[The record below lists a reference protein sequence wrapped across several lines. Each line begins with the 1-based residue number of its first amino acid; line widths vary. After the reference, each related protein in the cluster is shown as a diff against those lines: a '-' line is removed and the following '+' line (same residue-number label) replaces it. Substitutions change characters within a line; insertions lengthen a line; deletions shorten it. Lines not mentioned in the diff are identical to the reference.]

1 MHQGGKGTIR
11 VENIVKRYGQVSVVD
26 KVSFGVSQGE
36 FVSLL
41 GPSGCGKTTTL
52 RMIAGFVE
60 ATSGLVEIHGV
71 DMTHLAP
78 EKRDVGFVFQN
89 YALWPHMNVA
99 QNIAF
104 GLKLRKKSR
113 NFIQNK
119 IEEVLDTTG
128 LNGYESRLPRQLS
141 GGQQQRVALARAL
154 SLEPTLLLMD
164 EPLSNLDRALRVTMR
179 RELKELQA
187 RIKMTT
193 LYVTHDQE
201 EALSM
206 SDRVVVMKAGR
217 VEQIATPFELY
228 ERPATAFVADF
239 VGITNF
245 LNGEIVGVQEEG
257 NSKGEISYEIQLN
270 SSDRVIAKTTM
281 ALAVGSRVNLLIRP
295 ERLIL
300 SQTAL
305 EGDNIMHGTVE
316 AAEYFGATVRYS
328 VRLLK
333 GEILRAEI
341 HNFEHF
347 LATGTPV
354 WVRIDP
360 DYLRLIADER
370 R

>member
-1 MHQGGKGTIR
+1 MNKGAIR
-11 VENIVKRYGQVSVVD
+11 VENIVKRYGQVTVIDKISFSV
-26 KVSFGVSQGE
+26 KQGE

-60 ATSGLVEIHGV
+60 ATQGLIEIHGV

-99 QNIAF
+99 DNIAF

-113 NFIQNK
+113 NFIRNK

-128 LNGYESRLPRQLS
+128 LNGYENRLPRQLS

-154 SLEPTLLLMD
+154 ALEPTLLLMD

-206 SDRVVVMKAGR
+206 SDRVVVMQGGR

-245 LNGEIVGVQEEG
+245 LTGEIAGEG
-257 NSKGEISYEIQLN
+257 AGGLAKEGEDEKYYQICLDSGAKLQ
-270 SSDRVIAKTTM
+270 AKT
-281 ALAVGSRVNLLIRP
+281 VKVFKPGQRVNLLIRP

-300 SQTAL
+300 SQQL
-305 EGDNIMHGTVE
+305 LGGDNTMAGTIC

-328 VRLLK
+328 VQLPK
-333 GEILRAEI
+333 GEILRVEM

-347 LATGTPV
+347 IAVGTPI
-354 WVRIDP
+354 WIKIDP
-360 DYLRLIADER
+360 NYLRLITDEGD
-370 R
+370 